1 MLGYII
7 NGCVLVIN
15 NGLLINFGQ
24 AESTNNRWFTFPC
37 AFSSYYCV
45 NVTSI
50 TPVGFD
56 DYKCVSYI
64 WNNGNPAQVHVITTN
79 QHTPGVYVIA
89 IGF

>member
-1 MLGYII
+1 MAG
-7 NGCVLVIN
+7 NGQQSDIN

-24 AESTNNRWFTFPC
+24 AISSSNRWFTFPC

-56 DYKCVSYI
+56 NYKCVSYV
-64 WNNGNPAQVHVITTN
+64 WVDGNLAQAHIITTS
-79 QHTPGVYVIA
+79 QHTPGVHIIA
-89 IGF
+89 IGV